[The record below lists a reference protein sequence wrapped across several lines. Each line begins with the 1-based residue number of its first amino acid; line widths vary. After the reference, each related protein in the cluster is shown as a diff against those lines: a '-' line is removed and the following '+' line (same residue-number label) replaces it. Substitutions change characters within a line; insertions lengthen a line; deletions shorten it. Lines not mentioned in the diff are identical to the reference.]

1 MTENVFSPNYGT
13 PDGEKSMPP
22 IGTPKSE
29 IQTNGLPP
37 IVELK
42 DICQSYDNGE
52 LVFDKLNLSI
62 PDIPDVGQFITIMGP
77 SGCGKSTILRYIANL
92 QQPTSGTILFRG
104 HQRQEKQ
111 SVPMVFQQYT
121 NLEWKTVLK
130 NVMLPLELQNIPK
143 AEAQEKAI
151 EILKVVGLQDHAKK
165 WAKYPIL
172 SGGQLQRVAI
182 ARGLVMNPDII
193 LMDEPFGALDIKI
206 RQEMQIFL
214 RQIFEAQKDMT
225 IILVT
230 HSVSEAVF
238 LSDQIIVL
246 GGKPAG
252 ISEIIDVNLGS
263 VREESIIGTSL
274 FREYEVKVRN
284 ALGL

>member
-1 MTENVFSPNYGT
+1 MAENVFSPNYGA
-13 PDGEKSMPP
+13 PGGENPSP
-22 IGTPKSE
+22 IETPKSG
-29 IQTNGLPP
+29 IQMNGLPP

-62 PDIPDVGQFITIMGP
+62 PDIHDVGQFITIMGP

-104 HQRQEKQ
+104 HQRQENQ
-111 SVPMVFQQYT
+111 SVPMVFQNYT
-121 NLEWKTVLK
+121 SMEWKTVLK

-143 AEAQEKAI
+143 AEAQEKAM

-182 ARGLVMNPDII
+182 ARGLVINPDII

-263 VREESIIGTSL
+263 VREGSIIGTSL
-274 FREYEVKVRN
+274 FREYEGKVLK